1 MSKRDYYEV
10 LGVNKGA
17 SADELK
23 KAYRKLAIKYHP
35 DKNPGDK
42 EAENKFK
49 EAAEAYDVLSSP
61 EKKQRYDQ
69 FGHAG
74 MGGQAGGGFGGFSG
88 GSMDMDD
95 IFNMFGDLFGG
106 RRSGG
111 ARGARQSQ
119 GSDLRVR
126 VKVTLKD
133 VLNGVEKK
141 LKIRKKVK
149 CSSCAGTGAKDSKVT
164 TCSTCNGHG
173 QVERVTQTIL
183 GAMRTA
189 SICPSCGGDGRAIVD
204 KCTSCHGEGIVQAE
218 EIVTVNIPSGV
229 AEGMQMSMTGKG
241 NAGRRNGIP
250 GDLIVAIEEE
260 KDPKLERDG
269 RNVIYQLR
277 MSFLDLALGAQAEIP
292 TIEGAANITVDAG
305 TQPDKIL
312 RLKGKGL
319 PEVNARHK
327 SRGDLLIRV
336 VGVVPKKISDSEKK
350 VLEKLKESP
359 NFEVNPNDANKSFF
373 DNLKDMFSGG

>member
-10 LGVNKGA
+10 LGVSKDA
-17 SADELK
+17 STDELK

-42 EAENKFK
+42 EAELKFK
-49 EAAEAYDVLSSP
+49 EAAEAYDVLSTP

-69 FGHAG
+69 FGHSG
-74 MGGQAGGGFGGFSG
+74 MGGQSGGFGGGFGGG
-88 GSMDMDD
+88 GMDMDD

-106 RRSGG
+106 RRGG
-111 ARGARQSQ
+111 STRGARQSQ

-126 VKVTLKD
+126 VKVNLKD

-149 CSSCAGTGAKDSKVT
+149 CTNCAGSGAKGSKTT

-173 QVERVTQTIL
+173 QIERVTQTIL

-189 SICPSCGGDGRAIVD
+189 SICPSCGGDGKIIID
-204 KCTSCHGEGIVQAE
+204 KCTSCHGEGVVQAE
-218 EIVTVNIPSGV
+218 EIVTVNIPAGV
-229 AEGMQMSMTGKG
+229 GEGMQMSITGKG
-241 NAGRRNGIP
+241 NAGRHNGIP

-260 KDPKLERDG
+260 KDSKLERDG
-269 RNVIYQLR
+269 KNVIYQLR
-277 MSFLDLALGAQAEIP
+277 MSFLDLVLGAQTEIP
-292 TIEGAANITVDAG
+292 TIEGAVNITVEAG

-319 PEVNARHK
+319 PEVNSRSKA
-327 SRGDLLIRV
+327 RGDLLIRV
-336 VGVVPKKISDSEKK
+336 VGVVPKKISDSEREA
-350 VLEKLKESP
+350 LEKLKESP
-359 NFEVNPNDANKSFF
+359 SFEVSPDDTGKSFF
-373 DNLKDMFSGG
+373 DNLKDMFS